1 MSFST
6 EVKEE
11 LSRISNLANK
21 ISVKAEMYG
30 YLNSNNAVI
39 ESSHKTV
46 GKLNIKF
53 STESEYNINRFAKLL
68 NNLNVQKYN
77 IDIIGKNYTITIPKE
92 QSIIIKN
99 MFKEYKVGKSENEEK
114 AFVRGTFLG
123 GGTVNNP
130 KNKYH
135 IEIAL
140 KTEKIAQE
148 IIEIL
153 SKYGI
158 SFKILKPEA
167 ISKEQKNQK
176 QLKEMEIP
184 KDTNAKKTSKCIIY
198 SKDGEEISK
207 FLAFIEASNSVLKF
221 EDIRVYRNMRNN
233 VNRIVNCETANLS
246 KTVDAAVKQ
255 IEAINKLKQEGKFNK
270 LPENLK
276 EIAELRIKNP
286 EASLAELGKM
296 LKEPIGKSGVNY
308 RLQTIV
314 KMSS

>member
-11 LSRISNLANK
+11 LSKMSNLANK

-39 ESSHKTV
+39 VSSPKTV

-68 NNLNVQKYN
+68 SNLNVQKYN
-77 IDIIGKNYTITIPKE
+77 IDIIGKNFTITIPKE

-99 MFKEYKVGKSENEEK
+99 MFEEYKVGESENEEK
-114 AFVRGTFLG
+114 AFVRGAFLG
-123 GGTVNNP
+123 GGTINNP

-148 IIEIL
+148 IIKIL
-153 SKYGI
+153 AKYGI
-158 SFKILKPEA
+158 SLKILKTEA
-167 ISKEQKNQK
+167 IAKGQK
-176 QLKEMEIP
+176 QLKETEP
-184 KDTNAKKTSKCIIY
+184 SKETKAKKASKYIIY

-286 EASLAELGKM
+286 EASLTELGKM

-308 RLQTIV
+308 RLQAIV
-314 KMSS
+314 KMSG

>member
-11 LSRISNLANK
+11 LSKMSNLANK

-39 ESSHKTV
+39 VSSPKTV

-68 NNLNVQKYN
+68 SNLNVQKYN
-77 IDIIGKNYTITIPKE
+77 IDIIGKNFTITIPKE

-99 MFKEYKVGKSENEEK
+99 MFEEYKVGESENEEK
-114 AFVRGTFLG
+114 AFVRGAFLG
-123 GGTVNNP
+123 GGTINNP

-148 IIEIL
+148 IIKIL
-153 SKYGI
+153 AKYGI
-158 SFKILKPEA
+158 SLKILKTEA
-167 ISKEQKNQK
+167 ISKEQK
-176 QLKEMEIP
+176 QLKETEPP
-184 KDTNAKKTSKCIIY
+184 KETKAKKASKYIIY

-255 IEAINKLKQEGKFNK
+255 IEAINKLKQGGKFNK

-286 EASLAELGKM
+286 EASLTELGKM

-308 RLQTIV
+308 RLQAIV
-314 KMSS
+314 KMSG

>member
-11 LSRISNLANK
+11 LSKMSNLANK

-39 ESSHKTV
+39 VSSPKTV

-68 NNLNVQKYN
+68 SNLNVQKYN
-77 IDIIGKNYTITIPKE
+77 IDIIGKNFTITIPKE

-99 MFKEYKVGKSENEEK
+99 MFEEYKVGESENEEK
-114 AFVRGTFLG
+114 AFVRGAFLG
-123 GGTVNNP
+123 GGTINNP

-148 IIEIL
+148 IIKIL
-153 SKYGI
+153 AKYGI
-158 SFKILKPEA
+158 SLKILKTEA
-167 ISKEQKNQK
+167 ISKEQK
-176 QLKEMEIP
+176 QLKET
-184 KDTNAKKTSKCIIY
+184 KAKKASKYIIY

-255 IEAINKLKQEGKFNK
+255 IEAINKLKQGGKFNK

-286 EASLAELGKM
+286 EASLTELGKM

-308 RLQTIV
+308 RLQAIV
-314 KMSS
+314 KMSG

>member
-1 MSFST
+1 
-6 EVKEE
+6 
-11 LSRISNLANK
+11 
-21 ISVKAEMYG
+21 
-30 YLNSNNAVI
+30 
-39 ESSHKTV
+39 
-46 GKLNIKF
+46 
-53 STESEYNINRFAKLL
+53 
-68 NNLNVQKYN
+68 
-77 IDIIGKNYTITIPKE
+77 
-92 QSIIIKN
+92 
-99 MFKEYKVGKSENEEK
+99 MFEEYKVGESENEEK
-114 AFVRGTFLG
+114 AFVRGAFLG
-123 GGTVNNP
+123 GGTINNP

-148 IIEIL
+148 IIKIL
-153 SKYGI
+153 AKYGI
-158 SFKILKPEA
+158 SLKILKTEA
-167 ISKEQKNQK
+167 ISKGQK
-176 QLKEMEIP
+176 QLKETEPP
-184 KDTNAKKTSKCIIY
+184 KETKAKKASKYIIY

-286 EASLAELGKM
+286 EASLTELGKM

-308 RLQTIV
+308 RLQAIV
-314 KMSS
+314 KMSG